1 MLLRGIVAAPPHG
14 LAVFV
19 RRKAVLRPG
28 AVSNR
33 QETQQLR
40 HQLDQLHL
48 EADLTRTKSQH
59 ARQRLMRLTEK
70 IENLKRRAAYS
81 VLAGKEVEAVELLVQ
96 KKQLVQALER
106 LKYRIEVLDKLTTK
120 INEAISMK
128 QNKLIDNVAA
138 EADIYEDKQEFGKDQ
153 ISIPISGSTNKIDD
167 LKGLQSYKE
176 FLINIDKRL
185 ALLENDLEKVST
197 PEFLTGKTKQRLS
210 DVLKDL
216 LGIREMIASFII
228 SLEDDN

>member
-1 MLLRGIVAAPPHG
+1 MLLRGIVAAPPHR
-14 LAVFV
+14 LAMFV
-19 RRKAVLRPG
+19 GRKAVLRAG

-70 IENLKRRAAYS
+70 IENLKRRAANS
-81 VLAGKEVEAVELLVQ
+81 VLAGKEEEAVELLVQ

-138 EADIYEDKQEFGKDQ
+138 EADIYEDRQEFGKDQ
-153 ISIPISGSTNKIDD
+153 ISIPVSGSSNKIDGF
-167 LKGLQSYKE
+167 KGPQSYKE

-197 PEFLTGKTKQRLS
+197 PEFLTGKTKQKLS

-216 LGIREMIASFII
+216 LGIREMIASFIL